1 MVIYSPRLLI
11 CLQEECTVGRERGH
25 WNQTFPQSL
34 QTLAWRYTKSQ
45 ALSTLSSMVSATC
58 CYFLPFLSIH
68 KGTDTLAVSYLRTTQ
83 KKLVRSLSA
92 RGNHHCQATFRTMA
106 HLVRAVFWAAVTWG
120 SFPWLMRC
128 TLIPTVWTIFK
139 RECFF
144 FLRRKVCMIFLM
156 WIEKLYSPQILET
169 CN

>member
-1 MVIYSPRLLI
+1 MSLSPSMVIYSPRLLI

-68 KGTDTLAVSYLRTTQ
+68 KGTDTPGHLGCIISEDNTKEISEVLVCTWESSLPGYLQDHGTFGQGCILGSCDLRKLSLADEMY
-83 KKLVRSLSA
+83 
-92 RGNHHCQATFRTMA
+92 A
-106 HLVRAVFWAAVTWG
+106 HT
-120 SFPWLMRC
+120 
-128 TLIPTVWTIFK
+128 
-139 RECFF
+139 
-144 FLRRKVCMIFLM
+144 
-156 WIEKLYSPQILET
+156 YSMDNL
-169 CN
+169 